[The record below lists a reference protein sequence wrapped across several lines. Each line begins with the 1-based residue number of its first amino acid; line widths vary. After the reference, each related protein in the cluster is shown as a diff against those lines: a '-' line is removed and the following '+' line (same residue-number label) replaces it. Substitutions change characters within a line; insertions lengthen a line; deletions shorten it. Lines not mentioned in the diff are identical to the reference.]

1 MLFRDGNEKIEIS
14 ESIKDALL
22 NELIQEIKKKK
33 PNNDKYEKYFF
44 FFFERLKKFVL
55 FVYISSLI
63 NLYLCVVSPPGSG
76 KTTSARAIAEIR
88 AIILNHNTH
97 IPFL

>member
-55 FVYISSLI
+55 LYI
-63 NLYLCVVSPPGSG
+63 
-76 KTTSARAIAEIR
+76 
-88 AIILNHNTH
+88 
-97 IPFL
+97 FLL

>member
-44 FFFERLKKFVL
+44 EDCERLKKFVL
-55 FVYISSLI
+55 LYI
-63 NLYLCVVSPPGSG
+63 
-76 KTTSARAIAEIR
+76 
-88 AIILNHNTH
+88 
-97 IPFL
+97 FLL